1 MPKLR
6 QYLPKR
12 VQILSQGD
20 IVANRLTDYLHR
32 HPEIETLCSKNGQRR
47 FLTTDS
53 TTLFD
58 RNSCHFFGQPV
69 KSELV
74 QLEHGLH

>member
-20 IVANRLTDYLHR
+20 IVANRLKDYLFR
-32 HPEIETLCSKNGQRR
+32 HPEIEILCSKNGQCR

-58 RNSCHFFGQPV
+58 QNSRHFFGQSV
-69 KSELV
+69 KSELA
-74 QLEHGLH
+74 QLEHG